1 MNARAESMTL
11 LSDASGHQEQGLFD
25 GDSMATLA
33 QQGRISLADLLSFSE
48 YLQKIGR
55 TQEACR
61 LYESWLAGPNA
72 QQRHLALFNY
82 GSLVQTLGRTDE
94 ALAAYESCLDLER
107 RFSHAWINL
116 GLVRERRGEHE
127 QALDAWSQVYAQ
139 RFLTHAPP
147 LDMQVMA
154 LNHIGRLQ
162 EQLKRYP
169 QAQQALEAS
178 LALNPKQ
185 PGVIQHWIHIRQK
198 SCEWPVYKVLAHVSL
213 ADMLHATSPLAMLAL
228 TDDPVQQL
236 STARAFVAR
245 TYPLKEERLHPD
257 KPYRHAKTRLGYVSA
272 DFREHAVG
280 FLLPAFFDGHDRSQY
295 ELYAYD
301 YSKEDAT
308 STRQRLKGQFDHF
321 RSIHQLS
328 DRQAAE
334 LMVSDEIDILIDL
347 HGLSSGARPGI
358 FALHPARSQGTYLG
372 FIGSTAMPWFDFVLA
387 DPQVLPPQL
396 ATHFTEKPIYLD
408 GCFLP
413 ESAPSDLP
421 PAPSKQEL
429 GLPANAFVMAAFG
442 NVYKIT
448 PDMFRTWMNLLH
460 RIPSSVLWLID
471 DNPATTRNLREH
483 ARRAG
488 IEEGRLIFSARSS
501 HPEFCARLKLADVF
515 LDTYPYNCG
524 STARDVVA
532 AGVVLV
538 SLYGQTMV
546 SRMGLS
552 LLSFTGQKENAVAT
566 FSEYEERVVE
576 LFNQPALARRVGSFS
591 LSGSLGIGSALIQ
604 MAQTAAQNVGSLADG
619 ALMKKRPNTR

>member
-1 MNARAESMTL
+1 MNARAESPE
-11 LSDASGHQEQGLFD
+11 LSSEAGGQDRAFPDRDDLGSLAKQGLMPL
-25 GDSMATLA
+25 G
-33 QQGRISLADLLSFSE
+33 DLLSFSE
-48 YLQKIGR
+48 QLQKMGLV
-55 TQEACR
+55 QEACR
-61 LYESWLAGPNA
+61 LYELWLAGPSVR
-72 QQRHLALFNY
+72 QRHLALFNY

-94 ALAAYESCLDLER
+94 ALAAYEGCLALDR
-107 RFSHAWINL
+107 RFAHAWINL

-127 QALDAWSQVYAQ
+127 HALDAWSQVYAQ
-139 RFLTHAPP
+139 RFVEQAPP
-147 LDMQVMA
+147 LDLQVMA

-162 EQLKRYP
+162 EQLRRYP
-169 QAQQALEAS
+169 QAQEALEAS
-178 LALNPKQ
+178 LAINPNQ
-185 PGVIQHWIHIRQK
+185 AGVIQHWIHIRQK
-198 SCEWPVYKVLAHVSL
+198 SCDWPVYKKLPHISL

-245 TYPLKEERLHPD
+245 TYPFKEERLHPD
-257 KPYRHAKTRLGYVSA
+257 KPYGHAKTRLGYVSA

-280 FLLPAFFDGHDRSQY
+280 FLLPAFFESHDRSRY
-295 ELYAYD
+295 ELFAYD
-301 YSKEDAT
+301 YSKEEVT
-308 STRQRLKGQFDHF
+308 TTRQRIRGQFDHF
-321 RSIHQLS
+321 RSINQMS

-334 LMVSDEIDILIDL
+334 LIAADEIDILVDL

-358 FALHPARSQGTYLG
+358 FALHPAPRQGTYLG

-387 DPQVLPPQL
+387 DPQVLPPHL
-396 ATHFTEKPIYLD
+396 ATHFTEKPIYLE

-413 ESAPSDLP
+413 EAEQPEISSAPCR
-421 PAPSKQEL
+421 QEL
-429 GLPANAFVMAAFG
+429 GLPVDAFVMAAFG

-448 PDMFRTWMNLLH
+448 PDMFGTWLNLLR

-471 DNPATTRNLREH
+471 DNPATTGNLREH

-488 IEEGRLIFSARSS
+488 IKEGRLIFSARSS

-532 AGVVLV
+532 AGVPLV

-552 LLSFTGQKENAVAT
+552 LLSFTGQQENAVAT
-566 FSEYEERVVE
+566 FSEYKERVIG
-576 LFNQPALARRVGSFS
+576 LYNRPPQSRTPGR
-591 LSGSLGIGSALIQ
+591 SGMAASASVDSALRQ
-604 MAQTAAQNVGSLADG
+604 FAESEAQKLEFELDKL
-619 ALMKKRPNTR
+619 LMKKRVSMDF